1 MGFRRLS
8 FVPARPVHLA
18 LNPFLPIITVG
29 FCRCRPGVHAAFGRF
44 CPVPSLSFCRRMSF
58 LVIHVGDIVRLRK
71 PHACGGW
78 EWEVVRTGA
87 DIGIVCL
94 TCKRRLLMPRD
105 QFRKAVKRFVRVAA
119 DEPTTTP
126 TDVPS
131 DATDT
136 SLPSV
141 R

>member
-1 MGFRRLS
+1 
-8 FVPARPVHLA
+8 
-18 LNPFLPIITVG
+18 
-29 FCRCRPGVHAAFGRF
+29 
-44 CPVPSLSFCRRMSF
+44 MSF

-105 QFRKAVKRFVRVAA
+105 QFRKAVKRFVRVVTE
-119 DEPTTTP
+119 DTTTTSA
-126 TDVPS
+126 TDVTP
-131 DATDT
+131 DAADT

>member
-1 MGFRRLS
+1 MRFFRQ
-8 FVPARPVHLA
+8 
-18 LNPFLPIITVG
+18 
-29 FCRCRPGVHAAFGRF
+29 
-44 CPVPSLSFCRRMSF
+44 MSF

-119 DEPTTTP
+119 DEPTAASP
-126 TDVPS
+126 TDAPA

-136 SLPSV
+136 PLPSA